1 MNFTWYQGHYF
12 RLMVWCIKTDKS
24 AVAEEVWKLCSLENE
39 SNDDPV
45 TDATRV
51 IVFNGMAMVNHIS
64 IKKSKLNMCHDFA
77 ESFSKI
83 ILLHAR
89 RCEEIKS
96 YIWSL
101 WRKFVKTANKMFPNY
116 WNCSCTIYNHRY
128 NTNHSLGYPRILGF
142 NRNQKWIDRIPQSKV
157 ISCSYSPINQV
168 CNFLQK

>member
-1 MNFTWYQGHYF
+1 MYQDRQVCCRRGDLETMLSWKWVKWWSCHRCYYSDSIQWNGNGKPHQHQEIQVKYVPWF
-12 RLMVWCIKTDKS
+12 CIKFFQDHFIACK
-24 AVAEEVWKLCSLENE
+24 EMWRN
-39 SNDDPV
+39 
-45 TDATRV
+45 
-51 IVFNGMAMVNHIS
+51 
-64 IKKSKLNMCHDFA
+64 
-77 ESFSKI
+77 
-83 ILLHAR
+83 
-89 RCEEIKS
+89 KS